1 MIFRTPKVTPVDEA
15 VIDSIRGHWTQLRAR
30 LDQQPRKWTGL
41 LRRDAQAR
49 AIQGSNS
56 IEGYFVSGDD
66 ALAAVDQEVP
76 FEAEASSMAAVK
88 AYQDAMTFALET
100 ATDDDFVIDVG
111 LLRGLHAIM
120 LRNAPDK
127 RPGRWRRGAIGVT
140 QAGTGERVYEAP
152 DREDVP
158 ELVSALVDQL
168 NEPPEGESLLLTA
181 AMAHLNLAMIH
192 PFADGNGRM
201 SRCLQTLVLADG
213 GVVDPIFC
221 SVEEYLGANTQDYY
235 DVLQKVGQGSW
246 NPGNDASPWVRFT
259 LKAHYQQATIALR
272 RQQEMASLCAAL
284 EELLGSMGLP
294 ERATFALHDAAK
306 GHRIRNGEYQM
317 HADVTAQMATKDLAR
332 LVKAGLLQPRGQKR
346 GRHYVASGSLS
357 EIGNRHCDR
366 SPVED
371 PYSALT

>member
-1 MIFRTPKVTPVDEA
+1 
-15 VIDSIRGHWTQLRAR
+15 
-30 LDQQPRKWTGL
+30 
-41 LRRDAQAR
+41 
-49 AIQGSNS
+49 
-56 IEGYFVSGDD
+56 
-66 ALAAVDQEVP
+66 
-76 FEAEASSMAAVK
+76 
-88 AYQDAMTFALET
+88 
-100 ATDDDFVIDVG
+100 
-111 LLRGLHAIM
+111 
-120 LRNAPDK
+120 
-127 RPGRWRRGAIGVT
+127 
-140 QAGTGERVYEAP
+140 
-152 DREDVP
+152 
-158 ELVSALVDQL
+158 
-168 NEPPEGESLLLTA
+168 
-181 AMAHLNLAMIH
+181 MIH

-332 LVKAGLLQPRGQKR
+332 LVKAGLLEPRGQKR

-357 EIGNRHCDR
+357 EIGHRHYDR

-371 PYSALT
+371 PYTALT